1 MAPYVLGLLTN
12 TFSGSSQTGFI
23 QKSLQA
29 KKEKEKEK
37 RYSTHCVVD
46 DFTD

>member
-1 MAPYVLGLLTN
+1 MDGGPTAPYVLGLLTN

-29 KKEKEKEK
+29 KKKKKNKEDIL
-37 RYSTHCVVD
+37 HIV
-46 DFTD
+46 